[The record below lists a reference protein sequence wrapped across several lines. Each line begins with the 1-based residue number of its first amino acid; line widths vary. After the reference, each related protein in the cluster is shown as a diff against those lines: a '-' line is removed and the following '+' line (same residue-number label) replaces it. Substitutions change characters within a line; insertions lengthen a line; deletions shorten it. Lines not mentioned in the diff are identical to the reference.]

1 MANVTLE
8 STADNLRSSLNEA
21 LRVFRDVE
29 LSRREQ
35 MDEVHAFSTTVGAG
49 SSGNDAIFLFP
60 LSNLTFYVRLVVYR
74 KFGAPYENT
83 ELAFYDE
90 RAGKYLSL
98 SVDEVIERIMQSW
111 RDPDEADISLTVD
124 PLVILQD
131 VQRAVEQVKSA
142 S

>member
-1 MANVTLE
+1 MADLTLE
-8 STADNLRSSLNEA
+8 STAENLRAALNEA

-60 LSNLTFYVRLVVYR
+60 LSNLTFTVRLVVYR
-74 KFGAPYENT
+74 KFGAPYEDT

-98 SVDEVIERIMQSW
+98 NVEEVVERIMRSW
-111 RDPDEADISLTVD
+111 REPNEADISLAVD
-124 PLVILQD
+124 PLVILED
-131 VQRAVEQVKSA
+131 VRRAVEQVKATS
-142 S
+142 